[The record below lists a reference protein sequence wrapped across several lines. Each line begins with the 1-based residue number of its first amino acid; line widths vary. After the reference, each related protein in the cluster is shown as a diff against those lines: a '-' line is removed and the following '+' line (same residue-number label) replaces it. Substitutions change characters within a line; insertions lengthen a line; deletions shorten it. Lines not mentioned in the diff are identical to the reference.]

1 MLARPGPRPGKVT
14 RMKYIRLAML
24 VLLVA
29 LAGNTQAA
37 AQDEPRHALVVGN
50 AAYALG
56 ALKNPINDA
65 RSMASVLLESGF
77 ETTLIENLDSV
88 GFEAAVDA
96 FLSDL
101 PEGAVALFYYAGHA
115 IQADGRNYL
124 LPVDIA
130 PGSVEAVQQASIA
143 ADVIVDRFHAAGI
156 SFGIFVLDACRDNPF
171 APVGNERGRGLA
183 FMESTAGETLIG
195 FATQAG
201 EVAFDGGG
209 LNSPYTGALVSEIDK
224 GGRDILE
231 VFRSVRRS
239 VRIWTDGRQR
249 PFISASVEREFFFRD
264 RKATPT
270 VQIDLGDLTI
280 DTVRPAVERIWW
292 TAIEDSRDPGDFRA
306 FLDHYASSEHATT
319 ARSLAEGLAARGMQ
333 VRGLDLVQF
342 VPGSELA
349 PAGSLASALT
359 TCDVLASDPDDPRRI
374 ADGVKWGLTNTRLA
388 IRECSAALAADPTN
402 PRLLH
407 QMGRLLDILGRYGE
421 ADGFYRLAGSMDYSA
436 SLVNLGFLYS
446 AARGRDRDYA
456 EALDLYRRA
465 ADLGNLR
472 GRTNIGV
479 FFERGWGV
487 EADLDE
493 AARWYRLAAQNGWP
507 NALDTLGN
515 LYRRGPGEDGKGLP
529 KDIDEAIRLY
539 KVAAELENSNA
550 MNNLGQLYLR
560 GEATGTPDVAE
571 GIRWLSLASEA
582 GNPYAPFNLG
592 RLYRDGEVV
601 ERDEALA
608 VELFLR
614 SMDQGFVP
622 ARIALAAMHADG
634 RGVEKDIDE
643 AAYQLAIAVRTGDE
657 RKNDEKPEA
666 IRRLEQLALS
676 ADRLAAAEARA
687 DQWLRTNGG

>member
-1 MLARPGPRPGKVT
+1 MT
-14 RMKYIRLAML
+14 CFRLL
-24 VLLVA
+24 VLVLV
-29 LAGNTQAA
+29 LAFGGSPPAS
-37 AQDEPRHALVVGN
+37 AQDEPRYALVIGN
-50 AAYALG
+50 AAYGLG

-65 RSMASVLLESGF
+65 RSMASVLLEAGF
-77 ETTLIENLDSV
+77 ETTLLENLDK
-88 GFEAAVDA
+88 AAFNAALDT
-96 FLSDL
+96 FLGTL
-101 PEGAVALFYYAGHA
+101 PSGSVALFYYAGHA
-115 IQADGRNYL
+115 IQSDGRNFL

-130 PGSVEAVQQASIA
+130 PGSVESVQQASVA
-143 ADVIVDRFHAAGI
+143 ADTIVNRFHDAGI
-156 SFGIFVLDACRDNPF
+156 SFGIFILDACRDNPF
-171 APVGNERGRGLA
+171 AQEGSERGRGLA

-249 PFISASVEREFFFRD
+249 PFISASVEREFYFRQ
-264 RKATPT
+264 REAAPT
-270 VQIDLGDLTI
+270 VQVDLGDLTVE
-280 DTVRPAVERIWW
+280 TVRPAVERIWW
-292 TAIEDSRDPGDFRA
+292 TAIEDSQDPADFRA
-306 FLDHYASSEHATT
+306 FLDQYASSEHAPT
-319 ARSLAEGLAARGMQ
+319 ARSLADDLAARGVQ

-342 VPGSELA
+342 VPDGQRSTPE
-349 PAGSLASALT
+349 SLASVLT
-359 TCDVLASDPDDPRRI
+359 PCDVVASDPDDPRRI
-374 ADGVKWGLTNTRLA
+374 ADGVKWGLVNTRLA
-388 IRECSAALAADPTN
+388 VRECSAALSADPTN
-402 PRLLH
+402 ARLLH

-421 ADGFYRLAGSMDYSA
+421 AEGFYRLAGSMDYSA
-436 SLVNLGFLYS
+436 SLVNLGFFYS

-456 EALDLYRRA
+456 EALRLYRRA

-515 LYRRGPGEDGKGLP
+515 LYRRGQGEDGRGLP
-529 KDIDEAIRLY
+529 KDTVEAIRLY
-539 KVAAELENSNA
+539 KVAAELDNSNA

-592 RLYRDGEVV
+592 RLYRDGDVV
-601 ERDEALA
+601 ERDEELA

-622 ARIALAAMHADG
+622 ARIALAAMYADG
-634 RGVEKDIDE
+634 RGVERDIDE
-643 AAYQLAIAVRTGDE
+643 AAYQLAIAARIGDE
-657 RKNDEKPEA
+657 RKPDEKPEA
-666 IRRLEQLALS
+666 IKRLDQLALP
-676 ADRLAAAEARA
+676 ADRLSAAEERA
-687 DQWLRTNGG
+687 EQWLRTNGG